1 MQLIYLPLEH
11 VFPCYDNND
20 SLITDNCGS
29 RPTPQPSMQYQ
40 HTLSYNQPS
49 KSSQVLHISILLMW
63 KESDGKTTEVA
74 TFFVRNLTQLYPFFL
89 KILFSFIL
97 STFGIRLRNYKVE
110 QLLQQQVLVHY
121 INIKQGIIR
130 KSKVVVQTVLECIL
144 LVCVVLSN
152 WIFHQ

>member
-29 RPTPQPSMQYQ
+29 RPTPSAHYVVPY
-40 HTLSYNQPS
+40 TLSYNQPS

-74 TFFVRNLTQLYPFFL
+74 TFL
-89 KILFSFIL
+89 
-97 STFGIRLRNYKVE
+97 
-110 QLLQQQVLVHY
+110 
-121 INIKQGIIR
+121 
-130 KSKVVVQTVLECIL
+130 
-144 LVCVVLSN
+144 
-152 WIFHQ
+152 

>member
-1 MQLIYLPLEH
+1 MGEGQMQLIYLPLEH
-11 VFPCYDNND
+11 VFPCYDNID

-29 RPTPQPSMQYQ
+29 RPTPQPSMQS
-40 HTLSYNQPS
+40 HTPSHTTNQPS

-110 QLLQQQVLVHY
+110 QLLQQQV
-121 INIKQGIIR
+121 
-130 KSKVVVQTVLECIL
+130 VLDKEDGT
-144 LVCVVLSN
+144 ST
-152 WIFHQ
+152 